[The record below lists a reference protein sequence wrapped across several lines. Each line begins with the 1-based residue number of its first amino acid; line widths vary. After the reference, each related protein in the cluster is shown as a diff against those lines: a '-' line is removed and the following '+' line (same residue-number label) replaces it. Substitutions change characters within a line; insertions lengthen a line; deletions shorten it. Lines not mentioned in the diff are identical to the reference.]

1 MREVASLNTI
11 HYFDNSWLRDM
22 DSRFIHSTSFL
33 RCNDKSENENERNN
47 GDVIIQ
53 NSFASPLCMS
63 GGDGDNSYSTNSL
76 LQRRVLSK
84 AKPVLI
90 KNTKELM
97 INLNFPRYI
106 KVADLGCSSGQNTF
120 LAMSEII
127 NTINVLCQER
137 NQDPPEIDCCLNDLP
152 NNDFNTTF
160 KFIQFFNEK
169 NTTSKELYFVSGV
182 PGSFYSRLFPRRSL
196 HFVHSSYG
204 LHWLSKVLEG
214 LEENKMSVYIKNSSP
229 LSTYKAYLNQFQRDF
244 MTFLKLRA
252 EEMVSNGCMVLTFI
266 GRSTIDNP
274 LHRDCCHFWTLLSK
288 ALSDLVVEG
297 LVSASKV
304 NSFYIPFYDPN
315 EKEVKEMV
323 EKEGSFEIKDLETHG
338 YDLGHCNQDETK
350 RSKSGK
356 NEANYI
362 RAVSEPLLVAHFGD
376 AIINILFNKFAHH
389 VSQHASCKNKTTVSI
404 VVSLTRKKTFLMS

>member
-1 MREVASLNTI
+1 
-11 HYFDNSWLRDM
+11 M

-33 RCNDKSENENERNN
+33 RCNDKSEHERNN
-47 GDVIIQ
+47 GDEERISK
-53 NSFASPLCMS
+53 NSFGSPLCMS

-127 NTINVLCQER
+127 NTINVLCQEW
-137 NQDPPEIDCCLNDLP
+137 NQNPPEIDCCLNDLP

-160 KFIQFFNEK
+160 KFIQFFNEN

-182 PGSFYSRLFPRRSL
+182 PGSFYSRLFPRASL

-204 LHWLSKVLEG
+204 LHWLSKVPEG
-214 LEENKMSVYIKNSSP
+214 LEENMMSMYIQNSSP

-244 MTFLKLRA
+244 TTFLKLRA
-252 EEMVSNGCMVLTFI
+252 EEMVSSGCMVLTFI

-288 ALSDLVVEG
+288 ALCDLVVEG

-323 EKEGSFEIKDLETHG
+323 KKEGSFELKDLETHG

-350 RSKSGK
+350 RSKSGE